1 MAKDFGGWL
10 GKSKAVH
17 GNATGGGSVGKASS
31 GAKAGMGKK
40 DGGQPQSGGPTP
52 FGNSSG
58 GGSGPKGK
66 EHALIAPKGIG
77 LKGRGLRKLR
87 GY

>member
-1 MAKDFGGWL
+1 MAKDIGGWL
-10 GKSKAVH
+10 SKSKAVH

-31 GAKAGMGKK
+31 GVKAGMGKK
-40 DGGQPQSGGPTP
+40 DGGKYCPTP

-66 EHALIAPKGIG
+66 SHPLMAPKGIG
-77 LKGRGLRKLR
+77 LKKGG
-87 GY
+87 